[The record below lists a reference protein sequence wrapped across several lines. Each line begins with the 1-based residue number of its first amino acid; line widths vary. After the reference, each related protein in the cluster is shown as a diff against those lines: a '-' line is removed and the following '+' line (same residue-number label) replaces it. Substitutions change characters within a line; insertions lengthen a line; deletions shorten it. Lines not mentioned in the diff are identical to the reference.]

1 MIKNQQLIQFIEIML
16 NKKYVSGHLME
27 INFL

>member
-16 NKKYVSGHLME
+16 NKKYVSGHLMKFF
-27 INFL
+27 I